1 MVGFGEIQISFFG
14 FASPTQTD
22 GDFEPPFE
30 TFSSALELL
39 IGCTEPVADE
49 QAEVVMSAHSS
60 RRQRSKRT

>member
-1 MVGFGEIQISFFG
+1 MLAV
-14 FASPTQTD
+14 ASELATAGAD
-22 GDFEPPFE
+22 GDFQPPFE

-60 RRQRSKRT
+60 RRPRSRRT